1 MTIDLKRQRDAEWT
15 RLHTLSQA
23 QLQKLLDEKFARAY
37 NLHRELSKRE
47 MLVQKHR

>member
-23 QLQKLLDEKFARAY
+23 QLKKLLDEKFARAY
-37 NLHRELSKRE
+37 NLHQALNRRE
-47 MLVQKHR
+47 MFLQKHR